1 MSVVEGLIH
10 RLLVLPKL
18 AEELEEAVPGRESPS
33 NSKGISQVSIEK
45 KISEAPATVRGM
57 FEGLEAHL
65 KSLGDDVTVHRQKHY
80 VAFKRSRNFASVQI
94 YNQKRQVRVYLN
106 IDPEEVDLSRTGL
119 RDVRQVGH
127 YGTGDLE
134 LTVRSKKE
142 LDSFT
147 DLFRS
152 SYLNS

>member
-1 MSVVEGLIH
+1 MSRFIG
-10 RLLVLPKL
+10 K
-18 AEELEEAVPGRESPS
+18 
-33 NSKGISQVSIEK
+33 SI
-45 KISEAPATVRGM
+45 
-57 FEGLEAHL
+57 
-65 KSLGDDVTVHRQKHY
+65 Y
-80 VAFKRSRNFASVQI
+80 VAFRRSRNFASVQV

-106 IDPEEVDLSRTGL
+106 IDPEGVDLSRSGL

-134 LTVRSKKE
+134 LTIRSKKE
-142 LDSFT
+142 LESFV